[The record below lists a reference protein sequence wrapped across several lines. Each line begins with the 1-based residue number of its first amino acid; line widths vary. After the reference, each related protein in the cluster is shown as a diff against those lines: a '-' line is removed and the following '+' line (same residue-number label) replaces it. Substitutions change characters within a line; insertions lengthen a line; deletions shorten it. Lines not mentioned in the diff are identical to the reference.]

1 MTLALHDGALQIF
14 NVDHGQC
21 ALLTLPSVTGTK
33 RILIDCGHS
42 TDLDGKPWYPGE
54 HLSSLG
60 VKYIDMLVCT
70 NYDEDHA
77 SGYPDLKNR
86 EIVIG
91 CILGNPTVSPE
102 TIIHLKTDDGM
113 GLGIEA
119 IAATLAARNQIGWR
133 QTVPLIPGVD
143 IRWTYNPYPFF
154 NDENNLSL
162 VLTLDIHGIRFMFPG
177 DMEKQGWEHMLA
189 TYPPFR
195 STVAGVNV
203 LIAAHHGRENGVCK
217 DIFNIHECKPNLV
230 VISDDYKQYNTQE
243 TTNFYAGKAL
253 GISGYRGAP
262 GMRYVLTT
270 RRDGEIR
277 FSFRSGKC
285 EVF

>member
-1 MTLALHDGALQIF
+1 MTLELHDGALQIF

-21 ALLTLPSVTGTK
+21 ALLTMPSDSGT
-33 RILIDCGHS
+33 RRVLIDCGHS
-42 TDLDGKPWYPGE
+42 TDFQGKHWYPGA

-70 NYDEDHA
+70 NYDEDHV

-86 EIVIG
+86 EIAIG
-91 CILGNPTVSPE
+91 CILGNPTVNPE
-102 TIIHLKTDDGM
+102 TIVHLKTEDGM
-113 GLGIEA
+113 GPGIQA
-119 IAATLAARNQIGWR
+119 IATALAARNQIGWR

-143 IRWTYNPYPFF
+143 ITWTYNPYPFF
-154 NDENNLSL
+154 VDENNLSL
-162 VLTLDIHGIRFMFPG
+162 VVTLDVHGIRFMFPG
-177 DMEKQGWEHMLA
+177 DMERRGWEHMLA
-189 TYPPFR
+189 TFPPFR

-203 LIAAHHGRENGVCK
+203 LVAAHHGRENGICE
-217 DIFNIHECKPNLV
+217 DIFNIHGCRPNLV
-230 VISDDYKQYNTQE
+230 IISDDYKQYNTQE

-253 GISGYRGAP
+253 GITGYRGAL

-270 RRDGEIR
+270 RKDGEIR
-277 FSFRSGKC
+277 FSFHSGKC